1 MSNDFLSLTIKS
13 LLENGINLHLETEEE
28 EEFYLLKLAEH
39 LKQSD
44 KYNVYLKSSRYI
56 EIENEDFQIA
66 MDVFVTESTLF
77 MFPYVEDIYEVFA
90 EILKFISENH
100 EKILLELR
108 GSGLSRIES
117 PEEIK
122 SNLFIE
128 DTEEFEEPSSDD
140 LEWI

>member
-1 MSNDFLSLTIKS
+1 MKLT
-13 LLENGINLHLETEEE
+13 
-28 EEFYLLKLAEH
+28 EH
-39 LKQSD
+39 LQKSD
-44 KYNVYLKSSRYI
+44 KYNVYLKSSKYI

-66 MDVFVTESTLF
+66 MDVFVTESVLF

-128 DTEEFEEPSSDD
+128 DTDDYEEPSSDD